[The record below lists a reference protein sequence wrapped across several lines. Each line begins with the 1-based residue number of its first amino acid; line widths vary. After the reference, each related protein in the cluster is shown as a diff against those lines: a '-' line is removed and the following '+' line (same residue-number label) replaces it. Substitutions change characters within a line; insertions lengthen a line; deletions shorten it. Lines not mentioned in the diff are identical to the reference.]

1 MESFKFLTLETLPI
15 KIFAI
20 LNEVPGIM
28 PACGQTGS
36 NGDFISPDCSF
47 NGSLFFKNEKLVYI
61 ILFSIKRHLSKSMPF
76 I

>member
-1 MESFKFLTLETLPI
+1 MFGMMECWSSGEMEIPTFHYSI
-15 KIFAI
+15 I
-20 LNEVPGIM
+20 
-28 PACGQTGS
+28 PAS
-36 NGDFISPDCSF
+36 SF